1 MSPETRIAVLMSLQL
16 AASAALAAGATG
28 AAADL
33 APTGTLRATYIGSNP
48 VQAIV
53 DPATGET
60 RGPAMALT
68 AGLAKRA
75 GVAMTISAAANVQA
89 VIDSVRNGTADIGFV
104 AYDAARAEQVDFS
117 QTYALAQNTYL
128 VTDKSPIRAVADVD
142 RAGTHVGVTARD
154 AGDTYLTR
162 TLKAATLTRSESGI
176 DAQLLKSLQTGGV
189 QAIAGNRMR
198 LTAIAKATPGL
209 RVVVD
214 NFYGVEQ
221 AIIVSK
227 GNAARLTLVNQFIDE
242 ARSSGLIAD
251 SIARAGLVGADVA
264 PPGIRAK

>member
-1 MSPETRIAVLMSLQL
+1 MKHSVRMAAALAL
-16 AASAALAAGATG
+16 AAVAALAAGAG
-28 AAADL
+28 AAAGGDL

-48 VQAIV
+48 VQAFV

-68 AGLAKRA
+68 AGLARRA
-75 GVAMTISAAANVQA
+75 GVAMTISGAASVQA

-142 RAGTHVGVTARD
+142 RAGTRVGVTARD

-176 DAQLLKSLQTGGV
+176 NDALLKSLQSGDI

-198 LTAIAKATPGL
+198 LQTIAKNTPGF
-209 RVVVD
+209 RVVPD

-221 AIIVSK
+221 AIIVPK
-227 GNAARLTLVNQFIDE
+227 GYAARLALVDRFIDE
-242 ARSSGLIAD
+242 ARASGLIAD
-251 SIARAGLVGADVA
+251 SIARAGLAGADVA